1 MSDTKLD
8 PRSLSSAVVR
18 EVFPPPPPLA
28 GWVGFYWDS
37 GFYDSEQGTNEDA
50 GWYCSG
56 KVHATRE
63 DALCELAGFRPFEGS
78 ALVEVGSA
86 LFGES
91 ASEGGKIECPNCR
104 PFGEPGGCTYC
115 PDHLPQYRQQPAPAV
130 AMTPALETLIQT
142 CESWVEDISNYDD
155 DSQARP
161 VQDAIAAARSQAAE
175 AGKVRMPK
183 VRGALNYFLTSLGDE
198 HLAPGYPPLTRITE
212 RAKLTAALAELDA
225 MEGRK

>member
-1 MSDTKLD
+1 MTDTKME
-8 PRSLSSAVVR
+8 PRSLTSAVVR

-91 ASEGGKIECPNCR
+91 ASEGGKVRLPNAR
-104 PFGEPGGCTYC
+104 KILEWQRAVRFGSG
-115 PDHLPQYRQQPAPAV
+115 
-130 AMTPALETLIQT
+130 
-142 CESWVEDISNYDD
+142 D
-155 DSQARP
+155 DS
-161 VQDAIAAARSQAAE
+161 
-175 AGKVRMPK
+175 GK
-183 VRGALNYFLTSLGDE
+183 
-198 HLAPGYPPLTRITE
+198 IWTE
-212 RAKLTAALAELDA
+212 IVCGLAEIDA
-225 MEGRK
+225 AEGRK